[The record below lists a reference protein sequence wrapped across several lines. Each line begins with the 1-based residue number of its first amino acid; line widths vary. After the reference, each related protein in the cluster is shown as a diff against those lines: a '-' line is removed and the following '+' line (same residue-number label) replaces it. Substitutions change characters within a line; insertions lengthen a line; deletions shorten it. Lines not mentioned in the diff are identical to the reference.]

1 MKSFQ
6 RILLVLTGFLLS
18 LTVTTP
24 TLAGSRVVN
33 ANVGSYTWNAGPGS
47 AGASMI
53 PDPGRTTTDTVSVM
67 NASDVVALSRDLD
80 YIKHTGTGGSGKAIA
95 LTELDVVT
103 EL

>member
-1 MKSFQ
+1 
-6 RILLVLTGFLLS
+6 
-18 LTVTTP
+18 
-24 TLAGSRVVN
+24 
-33 ANVGSYTWNAGPGS
+33 
-47 AGASMI
+47 MI